1 MAFILLQMQ
10 YMIYAA
16 ERMPQGER
24 NGAVRLRKTGHIGTR
39 ELEKRLN
46 RSRQEVM
53 PMSMEAMMSTR
64 GRPLLQPR

>member
-46 RSRQEVM
+46 RSRQEVIS
-53 PMSMEAMMSTR
+53 PW
-64 GRPLLQPR
+64 